1 MSWWRVTAW
10 LYQGIVRAILGP
22 VHRLTG
28 WFDLHGPTQYYFTD
42 APRKRPKQTVTA
54 LNLVAEVKVNML

>member
-1 MSWWRVTAW
+1 MTAW
-10 LYQGIVRAILGP
+10 LYRAIVQAILGP

-28 WFDLHGPTQYYFTD
+28 WLHLKDSTQHYFTD

-54 LNLVAEVKVNML
+54 SSLFAELGVPML